1 MLLENHAEQLVK
13 NCFSQLRI
21 PAKLRS
27 IVSTK
32 EVETIIHVVR
42 LLHQPFYVHQ

>member
-13 NCFSQLRI
+13 KRFSKLRI

-27 IVSTK
+27 VVSTK
-32 EVETIIHVVR
+32 ELETI
-42 LLHQPFYVHQ
+42 VHAV